1 MKLKKM
7 LVVSALT
14 ASLVISSLSGCG
26 AKEPVDDVI
35 NEATTMA
42 STEAEPESSQ
52 EVQTQAQEMVVDM
65 DTKGAI
71 KERPMLINT
80 VEFSNENATPSVES
94 YSIEAD
100 LSNVTNL
107 WQFYLPDEMIQK
119 IAGNGFV
126 VAGDAGREFFEIYE
140 QNRYNMVPNFV
151 TVDSMMHT
159 YHLYFSHLMKNI
171 EKDYLAYNI
180 NQLSHK
186 MLDKSIEQYNALKSS
201 EWEDAAKRNVEFFVV
216 GTKLIDGN
224 AQIDADIMTEVS
236 DVVAYELSSIDEAAG
251 IATNQITGEMEDYSQ
266 YKVRG
271 YYEGDNELEAYFKA
285 MMWYGRIH
293 FKQNNDEMNKSAL
306 LMTMALDSD
315 AEAYKLWESVYAVT
329 SFFAGASDDLGVCE
343 YADIMREAYGES
355 AAVASL
361 VDNTSAYTV
370 FKDKI
375 AKLAPPRI
383 NSIPIND
390 GEDNVIKGFR
400 FMGQRFTI
408 DATVMQQLI
417 YSNVGANSE
426 GTKRMLPD
434 VLDVPAALGSDVAMG
449 ILEEKGATNYT
460 GYVENMD
467 NLRSSLANADDG
479 LWSASLYASWL
490 NTLRPLLDEKGE
502 GYPIFMQ
509 NKEWSKKNLECFAGS
524 FAELKHDTVL
534 YAKQVMAEMGG
545 GLEEEPDDRGY
556 VEPEPIVYDRFASL
570 AEMTLQGL
578 KAYDMLSAQD
588 EDNLTRLSE
597 LARQLQTISNKE
609 LKNKTLSDE
618 EYELI
623 RTYGGNIE
631 HFWYDAVKDEA
642 DTDYVAADEFPAA
655 IVVDIATD
663 PNGEVLEIATGDPS
677 RIYVVVNVDGN
688 LKIASGSV
696 YSFYQ
701 FTQPIDERLT
711 DSEWR
716 YMMGI
721 QCDEEGN
728 YNWDSKIDQPEWT
741 DSYRYHYE

>member
-701 FTQPIDERLT
+701 FTQPIVERLT